1 MTRYNNQPPTPLTKP
16 YGSSHPHNSVAG
28 VQIIQ
33 YRSYQREISIYH
45 LRTHILPLRVVRVAL
60 QNQKDY
66 LDRLTSFDPLHGSE
80 VVEGDEIPA
89 GCIEAAFL
97 PNILHGNGCALA
109 LRSQPEPGRVEWFVF
124 SGPIDRTFLSQ
135 IASQNGGLA
144 LQSNTSVEESHKVF
158 DLVGYAEKGLKVRRV
173 RGANREH
180 KGWHDS
186 LCAAEEVKRNVRLTW
201 KGFRADLRA
210 EHERK
215 ESEETAT
222 STEEQEEGWRRG
234 TSAGEEKYTGS
245 FPQKDGDAGALNWN
259 VSMLSKR
266 NKHAGETAT
275 FGSSVANGMSS
286 SQPPQRQFGYREDK

>member
-1 MTRYNNQPPTPLTKP
+1 MTRYNNRSPTPLTKP
-16 YGSSHPHNSVAG
+16 YGSGHPHNSVAG

-45 LRTHILPLRVVRVAL
+45 LRTHLLPLRVVRVAL
-60 QNQKDY
+60 QNQKEY
-66 LDRLTSFDPLHGSE
+66 LDRLTSFDPLRGSE

-97 PNILHGNGCALA
+97 PNILHGHGCALA
-109 LRSQPEPGRVEWFVF
+109 LRSQQEPGRVEWFVF
-124 SGPIDRTFLSQ
+124 SGPIDQNFLSQ
-135 IASQNGGLA
+135 IVSQNGGLA
-144 LQSNTSVEESHKVF
+144 LQSNTSVDDSRKVF

-186 LCAAEEVKRNVRLTW
+186 LCAAEEVKKSVKLTW
-201 KGFRADLRA
+201 RGFRADLRA

-215 ESEETAT
+215 KSEETAN
-222 STEEQEEGWRRG
+222 STEEQEEGWRGG
-234 TSAGEEKYTGS
+234 TSTGEEGDTGPS
-245 FPQKDGDAGALNWN
+245 PQKDGDADDLKWN
-259 VSMLSKR
+259 VAMRSKR

-275 FGSSVANGMSS
+275 LGSSVANGMSS
-286 SQPPQRQFGYREDK
+286 SQPL